1 MSWIPLAALLFRD
14 SYMFSFYLYIF
25 QSMSH
30 VWDFHSIF
38 YFLHQNQ
45 YTSSVQIPRK
55 KNKLSHYGIEI
66 TGILV
71 VFDDCSINRFV
82 WKSDG
87 NCQSAFVSLILSGI
101 PIWADTS
108 WLHIAY
114 GCPCTLL
121 IIYSIETLSTQAQWM
136 MARYSSSSLLCTII
150 FGATLCSQN
159 TFFMSNLYREF
170 YSKMMENLT
179 CFVDEDVCL
188 RGWTIVM
195 RIKTKT
201 CLWVLTQ
208 REMHSK

>member
-1 MSWIPLAALLFRD
+1 MSWIPLAAMLFRD

-30 VWDFHSIF
+30 VWDFHSIS

-87 NCQSAFVSLILSGI
+87 NCQSAFVWLVLSGI

-108 WLHIAY
+108 WLHCSLWVSLYFINY
-114 GCPCTLL
+114 IHNRNLV
-121 IIYSIETLSTQAQWM
+121 
-136 MARYSSSSLLCTII
+136 SSSSVNDGPL
-150 FGATLCSQN
+150 
-159 TFFMSNLYREF
+159 FF
-170 YSKMMENLT
+170 
-179 CFVDEDVCL
+179 
-188 RGWTIVM
+188 
-195 RIKTKT
+195 
-201 CLWVLTQ
+201 
-208 REMHSK
+208 

>member
-71 VFDDCSINRFV
+71 GFNDCSINRFV

-87 NCQSAFVSLILSGI
+87 NCQSAFVWLVLSGI

-108 WLHIAY
+108 WLQVAY

-121 IIYSIETLSTQAQWM
+121 IIYTIETLSTQAQWM
-136 MARYSSSSLLCTII
+136 MARYSSSCSVQLSLVLLYVHKTPSLCPI
-150 FGATLCSQN
+150 FIESFILKWWRIWHVSW
-159 TFFMSNLYREF
+159 M
-170 YSKMMENLT
+170 KM
-179 CFVDEDVCL
+179 CV
-188 RGWTIVM
+188 
-195 RIKTKT
+195 
-201 CLWVLTQ
+201 
-208 REMHSK
+208 

>member
-1 MSWIPLAALLFRD
+1 MCIRSKTAISQVKVIADKLTLYVKDASGKYITTSDFLGNGNYVTSTGSGPDREDIYSLSSLSDGPKNMSWIPLAAMLFRD

-87 NCQSAFVSLILSGI
+87 NCQSAFV
-101 PIWADTS
+101 
-108 WLHIAY
+108 
-114 GCPCTLL
+114 
-121 IIYSIETLSTQAQWM
+121 
-136 MARYSSSSLLCTII
+136 
-150 FGATLCSQN
+150 
-159 TFFMSNLYREF
+159 
-170 YSKMMENLT
+170 
-179 CFVDEDVCL
+179 
-188 RGWTIVM
+188 
-195 RIKTKT
+195 
-201 CLWVLTQ
+201 
-208 REMHSK
+208 

>member
-14 SYMFSFYLYIF
+14 SYMFSFYLYILVF

-71 VFDDCSINRFV
+71 GFNDCSINRFV

-87 NCQSAFVSLILSGI
+87 NCQSAFVWLVLSGI

-108 WLHIAY
+108 WLHVAY

-121 IIYSIETLSTQAQWM
+121 IIYTIETLSPQAQWM
-136 MARYSSSSLLCTII
+136 MARYSSSCSVQLSLVLLYVHKTPSLCQI
-150 FGATLCSQN
+150 FIESFILKWWRIWHVSW
-159 TFFMSNLYREF
+159 M
-170 YSKMMENLT
+170 KM
-179 CFVDEDVCL
+179 CV
-188 RGWTIVM
+188 
-195 RIKTKT
+195 
-201 CLWVLTQ
+201 
-208 REMHSK
+208 